1 MSRIVTFTEYGSPD
15 VLKIVDV
22 DVPAPGPDEIRI
34 RVKAIGLNRA
44 ESMWRTGV
52 YVEPVNLPGRLG
64 YECAGIVDAVGS
76 AVTHLA
82 VGDEV
87 TTMPAFS
94 MNKYA
99 VYGELV
105 LVPAQAAVKKP
116 ASLSFEQAAAI
127 WNTFVTP
134 WGAFFER
141 TPLTGRDTVL
151 IPAASSGVGMG
162 AIQVA
167 KLAGATIIA
176 LTRTSGKKAALI
188 EAGADH
194 VIATEEQD
202 LIAEVSRI
210 TGGKG
215 ASVAFDP
222 VGGATFPKLID
233 AMAPGGTIYV
243 YGALSEDATPLP
255 MLAMVGKELT
265 VRGYNLFGITTT
277 PERQAKV
284 AKFVFDH
291 VAAGT
296 LKITIAGTFPLD
308 QIVEAHRA
316 LERNEHVGKLVVTV

>member
-141 TPLTGRDTVL
+141 PPLTGRDTVL

-194 VIATEEQD
+194 VIATEKQD

-243 YGALSEDATPLP
+243 YGALSEDVTPLP

>member
-1 MSRIVTFTEYGSPD
+1 MSRIVTFKKYGGPE
-15 VLKIVDV
+15 VLEIEEAEI
-22 DVPAPGPDEIRI
+22 PAPGPDEIRI

-44 ESMWRTGV
+44 DSMWRTGV

-76 AVTHLA
+76 AVTHVA

-105 LVPAQAAVKKP
+105 LVPAQAAVQKP
-116 ASLSFEQAAAI
+116 KSLSFEQAAAI
-127 WNTFVTP
+127 WNSFITP

-141 TPLTGRDTVL
+141 TPLTSQDTVL

-162 AIQVA
+162 AIQMA
-167 KLAGATIIA
+167 KLAGATVIA
-176 LTRTSGKKAALI
+176 LSRTSGKTDRLF

-194 VIATEEQD
+194 VIATDEQD
-202 LIAEVSRI
+202 LVAEVSRI

-215 ASVAFDP
+215 ATVAFDP
-222 VGGATFPKLID
+222 VGGATFPKLVD
-233 AMAPGGTIYV
+233 AMAVSGTIYV
-243 YGALSEDATPLP
+243 YGALSEDVTPLP
-255 MLAMVGKELT
+255 MLRMVAKELN
-265 VRGYNLFGITTT
+265 VRGYNLFGITKS

-284 AKFVFDH
+284 AKFVFDN
-291 VAAGT
+291 VAAGK
-296 LKITIAGTFPLD
+296 LKITIAATYPLD
-308 QIVEAHRA
+308 EIVEAHRA
-316 LERNEHVGKLVVTV
+316 LERNQHVGKLVVTV